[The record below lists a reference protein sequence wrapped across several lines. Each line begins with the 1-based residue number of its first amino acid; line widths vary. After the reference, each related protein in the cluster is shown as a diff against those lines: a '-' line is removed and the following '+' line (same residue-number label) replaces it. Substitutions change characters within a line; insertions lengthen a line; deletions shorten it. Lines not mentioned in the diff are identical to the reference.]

1 MKYDVLFNFISPV
14 TGSIKLNNGYTIIGD
29 ENGFSTPSAVL
40 KYLQNDF
47 LKLKKD
53 VDDLNY
59 LEFGAINLGNKY
71 DIQTPIKLGAATF
84 PLPNSGI
91 LSLFSNIPI
100 PNPTFDPLSAS
111 DWVMSGPWLPQIL
124 AGSIDSD
131 LSNPITKVSSSL
143 AMTQVRTAK
152 TFKLFDHANFIVG
165 SKNVSFLWDNPA
177 YLLGNLDPKL
187 AAVLALY
194 DLGTTYNFTKAQ
206 SLGDLESGLLKNTVS
221 NNSGTLAKAIPGT
234 DYVELTNIPI
244 GPLVVY
250 NQDKFISP
258 TEFKTRK
265 NKPNEFGDPIGN
277 TLNVLDGPLGVFTKI
292 ALTALTAGQLIKV
305 GTDGELIG
313 ATKGTDYVAPD
324 NIADILSK
332 LSQMAMLIKAVIGV
346 QETVDLLSIT
356 STQAKNLNNVVKAI
370 GGIKDTVDMVDV
382 TKDSAS
388 ILSKAVKNAVG
399 VAETAEM
406 VDLATKAA
414 SVATNAASLVEIEA
428 QIAALAS
435 VTEINTLWNLFNSI
449 GTLGTAIGGY
459 HYGQYIRG
467 QSLNVDNTWKST
479 DLNDECSNAT
489 GKLRALTLTPYSY
502 ENRGHGTLWFDSCHR
517 DPNSFFSDTQN
528 EAKSEAGLR
537 IFSWD
542 STNDITDITNNPLS
556 PIHIGL
562 FGYRKYYTQA
572 DEYKGFI
579 FNVDFDDDKG
589 DSIIPGNITNDNYR
603 FPLKFGLYDV
613 KRKVSSITGGKKYG
627 WESKEA
633 IFEYDYTSFNIYKPV
648 NMQGQQLH
656 NIANGTAITDAVNLG
671 QLNNAITNL
680 SDVDN
685 LTVNKELNIPVY
697 AAGTAPINS
706 FGSGAIWLEY

>member
-14 TGSIKLNNGYTIIGD
+14 TGSINLTNGYTIIGD

-84 PLPNSGI
+84 PLPNSGV

-100 PNPTFDPLSAS
+100 PNPTFNPLSAG

-131 LSNPITKVSSSL
+131 LSNPLTKVSSSL

-152 TFKLFDHANFIVG
+152 TFKLFDNANFIVG
-165 SKNVSFLWDNPA
+165 SRSVSFLWDNPA
-177 YLLGNLDPKL
+177 YLLANLDPKL

-206 SLGDLESGLLKNTVS
+206 SLGDLGTGLLKNTVS
-221 NNSGTLAKAIPGT
+221 DNSGTLSKAIPGT
-234 DYVELTNIPI
+234 DYVELTDIPI

-250 NQDKFISP
+250 NQNKFISP

-265 NKPNEFGDPIGN
+265 NNPNEFGDPIGN
-277 TLNVLDGPLGVFTKI
+277 TLNVLDGPLGVFSKI

-305 GTDGELIG
+305 GTGGELIG
-313 ATKGTDYVAPD
+313 ATKGTDYVVPD

-332 LSQMAMLIKAVIGV
+332 LTQMAMLIKAVIGV

-428 QIAALAS
+428 QIAALAG
-435 VTEINTLWNLFNSI
+435 VAEINTLWNLFNSI
-449 GTLGTAIGGY
+449 GILGTAIGGY

-467 QSLNVDNTWKST
+467 QSLNVSNTWNAT
-479 DLNDECSNAT
+479 DLNDEVSNAT
-489 GKLRALTLTPYSY
+489 GTLRPLSITPYKY
-502 ENRGHGTLWFDSCHR
+502 EDRGHGTVWFDSNGR
-517 DPNSFFSDTQN
+517 TNGGQGN
-528 EAKSEAGLR
+528 NKSEAGVRL
-537 IFSWD
+537 FSWD
-542 STNDITDITNNPLS
+542 SSLTDTFDSDLS
-556 PIHIGL
+556 PLHIGL
-562 FGYRKYYTQA
+562 FGYRKYLTQP

-579 FNVDFDDDKG
+579 FKTEFDTDKQ
-589 DSIIPGNITNDNYR
+589 SSIPGVINNANYR
-603 FPLKFGLYDV
+603 FPIKFGLYDV
-613 KRKVSSITGGKKYG
+613 HKKVSSLGQDRYG
-627 WESKEA
+627 WDTKET
-633 IFEYDYTSFNIYKPV
+633 IFEYDYNSFNFSKPV
-648 NMQGQQLH
+648 KFLDK
-656 NIANGTAITDAVNLG
+656 TAI
-671 QLNNAITNL
+671 
-680 SDVDN
+680 
-685 LTVNKELNIPVY
+685 KIPV
-697 AAGTAPINS
+697 GNTAQRPSNGEKGMIRYNTE
-706 FGSGAIWLEY
+706 LQ

>member
-414 SVATNAASLVEIEA
+414 SVANNAASLVEIEA
-428 QIAALAS
+428 QIAALAG
-435 VTEINTLWNLFNSI
+435 VQAISI
-449 GTLGTAIGGY
+449 LGTILGFIGVAAGGQA
-459 HYGQYIRG
+459 YGEYIRG
-467 QSLNVDNTWKST
+467 QTLNVNNTWYST
-479 DLNDECSNAT
+479 DKNDEGHNAV
-489 GKLRALTLTPYSY
+489 GNFKFRYPSGYSS
-502 ENRGHGTLWFDSCHR
+502 ESRGHGTLWFDSKR
-517 DPNSFFSDTQN
+517 AVLDNTDIN
-528 EAKSEAGLR
+528 NKSEPGLR
-537 IFSWD
+537 IISWD
-542 STNDITDITNNPLS
+542 SGADSIGSDSSLKPV
-556 PIHIGL
+556 HIGI
-562 FGYRKYYTQA
+562 FGYQNRWSIPPLANPTPK
-572 DEYKGFI
+572 YKGFI
-579 FNVDFDDDKG
+579 FSSEFDNNKTIPNTGTFFDDDN
-589 DSIIPGNITNDNYR
+589 PNYR
-603 FPLKFGLYDV
+603 FPTKFGLYDV
-613 KRKVSSITGGKKYG
+613 TRTISTFTNEHFG
-627 WESKEA
+627 WDSKNT
-633 IFEYDYTSFNIYKPV
+633 IFEYDYINFSFYKPV
-648 NMQGQQLH
+648 KIKNL
-656 NIANGTAITDAVNLG
+656 TIT
-671 QLNNAITNL
+671 
-680 SDVDN
+680 DN
-685 LTVNKELNIPVY
+685 LTIP
-697 AAGTAPINS
+697 TKLSTEIPNDAPV
-706 FGSGAIWLEY
+706 GAMFFCSNL